1 MLNIAFGLA
10 FGLVA
15 GPQFAL
21 LWVVSLSTGDL
32 ILQNLYK
39 RLDDRAA
46 TMDSDRGLRR
56 LAGVGLAKAMLW
68 TSAPTAFAAMT
79 RSPVGLTF
87 VAVICI
93 LLTALAVSTF
103 RNSRLMCLSMAIAP
117 VTALVVCV
125 IAVIGER
132 QGAGLIMGL
141 GLLVA
146 ILVYI
151 ASGTNRTVANWNR
164 ASQQAAESL
173 TRMTA
178 ALASSEAVERR
189 LQIAVEIAELYVFE
203 ADYMQRTFAGTGAE
217 PELFGQL
224 YGGEG
229 FWVDPFRNVFPEDL
243 PRVEAA
249 WANYTAGKAPY
260 KLEHRAVGPD
270 GSVLWVAASAELL
283 RDETGRPRALIGS
296 LRNITERKHAELRL
310 TKALDAAEAG
320 SRAKSEFL
328 TLMSHEIR
336 TPLNG
341 VLGMVQAMEGDE
353 LSAAQRTRLEV
364 VHNSGETL
372 LHLLNSVLDLS
383 KLEAGDLDIEDG
395 EIDIALVAST
405 AVKAF
410 EAAAAEKGLCLAVH
424 VSPEACGI
432 YAGDPVRVGQVLH
445 NLVSNAVKFTDAG
458 SVSVAVELRDGT
470 LAIQVTDTG
479 IGIAAEQKQG
489 LLDNF
494 VQADLSLTRRHGGSG
509 IGLAISRQLT
519 ARMGGTLGFEST
531 PGCGSTFT
539 VTLLLPRLRDAGDR
553 AAKTARDEASA
564 DQQSL
569 KVLVAEDNAVNQ
581 LVLRTMLQQLGVE
594 PMIVGDGEQACAAWR
609 DADWDIILMD
619 IQMPLMDGVSAS
631 RAIRSEEA
639 ASGRTRTP
647 IVAVTANVMTHQV
660 QAYRTAGIDD
670 IVAKPIQVA
679 RLVDAIEGALV
690 TQEPSIERPGAT
702 AAA

>member
-1 MLNIAFGLA
+1 LAGL
-10 FGLVA
+10 GLV
-15 GPQFAL
+15 
-21 LWVVSLSTGDL
+21 
-32 ILQNLYK
+32 
-39 RLDDRAA
+39 
-46 TMDSDRGLRR
+46 
-56 LAGVGLAKAMLW
+56 KAMLW
-68 TSAPTAFAAMT
+68 ISAPTAFAVMT

-103 RNSRLMCLSMAIAP
+103 RNSRLMCLSMAVAP
-117 VTALVVCV
+117 VAALAICV
-125 IAVIGER
+125 IAVIGAR
-132 QGAGLIMGL
+132 PGAGLLLGIGL
-141 GLLVA
+141 VVAMLVW
-146 ILVYI
+146 I

-164 ASQQAAESL
+164 ASQQAAEAL
-173 TRMTA
+173 ARMTA
-178 ALASSEAVERR
+178 ALARSEAVERR
-189 LQIAVEIAELYVFE
+189 LQVAVEIADFYVFE
-203 ADYMQRTFAGTGAE
+203 ADYVRRTFTGTGAE
-217 PELFGQL
+217 PEIFDQL

-229 FWVDPFRNVFPEDL
+229 FWVDPFRNVFPDDL
-243 PRVEAA
+243 PRIQAA
-249 WANYTAGKAPY
+249 WANYLAGKAPY
-260 KLEHRAVGPD
+260 KVEHRAIGFD
-270 GSVLWVAASAELL
+270 GTVLWVTASAELL

-296 LRNITERKHAELRL
+296 LRNITEHKRGELRL
-310 TKALDAAEAG
+310 TKALEEAEAG

-328 TLMSHEIR
+328 TIMSHEIR

-353 LSAAQRTRLEV
+353 LTPAQRARLEV
-364 VHNSGETL
+364 VHKSGESL

-383 KLEAGDLDIEDG
+383 KLEAGDLDLENG
-395 EIDIALVAST
+395 EIDIALVACA

-410 EAAAAEKGLCLAVH
+410 EAAAAEKGLHLAVQ

-432 YAGDPVRVGQVLH
+432 YAGDPGRVGQVLH

-458 SVSVAVELRDGT
+458 SVSVAVEHRDGA
-470 LAIQVTDTG
+470 LAIHVADTG
-479 IGIAAEQKQG
+479 IGISAEQRQG
-489 LLDNF
+489 LLENF
-494 VQADLSLTRRHGGSG
+494 VQADASLTRRHGGSG

-539 VTLLLPRLRDAGDR
+539 VTLRLPRLRDVGER
-553 AAKTARDEASA
+553 AVKTARDETSE
-564 DQQSL
+564 DQPPL

-609 DADWDIILMD
+609 DGEWDIILMD
-619 IQMPLMDGVSAS
+619 IQMPLMDGVTAS
-631 RAIRSEEA
+631 RAIRSEEI
-639 ASGRTRTP
+639 ASGRSRTP

-670 IVAKPIQVA
+670 IVAKPVHVA
-679 RLVDAIEGALV
+679 RLVDAIEGALA
-690 TQEPSIERPGAT
+690 TQTPSIERPGAT